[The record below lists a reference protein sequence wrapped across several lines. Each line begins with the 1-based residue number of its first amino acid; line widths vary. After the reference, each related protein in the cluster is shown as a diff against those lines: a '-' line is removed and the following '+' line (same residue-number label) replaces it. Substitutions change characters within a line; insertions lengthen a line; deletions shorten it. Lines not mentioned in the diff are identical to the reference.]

1 MGWVGWGVCI
11 TYMLRAGPDV
21 SKGFSRI
28 LPLLVFLQMGLL
40 AIELGAGV
48 LVVI

>member
-11 TYMLRAGPDV
+11 TCMLGRARYV

-40 AIELGAGV
+40 AIELGVGV

>member
-1 MGWVGWGVCI
+1 MGWVGWGVC
-11 TYMLRAGPDV
+11 MLGRARYV

-28 LPLLVFLQMGLL
+28 SPLLVFLQMGLL

>member
-11 TYMLRAGPDV
+11 TCMLGRARYV
-21 SKGFSRI
+21 SKGFPRI
-28 LPLLVFLQMGLL
+28 LPLLLFLQMGLL